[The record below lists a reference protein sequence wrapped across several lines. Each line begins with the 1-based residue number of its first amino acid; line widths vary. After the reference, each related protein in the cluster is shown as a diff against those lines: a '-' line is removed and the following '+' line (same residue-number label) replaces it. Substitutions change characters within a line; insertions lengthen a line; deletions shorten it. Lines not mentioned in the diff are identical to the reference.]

1 MPAQQ
6 KQKDVSGNEALSV
19 LGMIKNKADAPA
31 SEKAYRRISKELEM
45 QTELK
50 FDIICFNI
58 LDNNLID
65 SVYCNL
71 MTI

>member
-1 MPAQQ
+1 M
-6 KQKDVSGNEALSV
+6 
-19 LGMIKNKADAPA
+19 GMIKNKADAPA

-65 SVYCNL
+65 SVYSNI

>member
-1 MPAQQ
+1 
-6 KQKDVSGNEALSV
+6 
-19 LGMIKNKADAPA
+19 MIKNTQEAPA
-31 SEKAYRRISKELEM
+31 SEKAFRRISKELEM

-65 SVYCNL
+65 SVYSNL

>member
-1 MPAQQ
+1 MPGQQ
-6 KQKDVSGNEALSV
+6 KQKEVSGKEALSV
-19 LGMIKNKADAPA
+19 LGMIKNTQEAPA
-31 SEKAYRRISKELEM
+31 SEKAFRRISKELEM

-65 SVYCNL
+65 SVYSNI